1 MKDLKKTYNSPY
13 IKVEEILTEGLMKD
27 AGSPGGANPETPID
41 AKEANFDFDETE
53 WDDTD
58 DKNAQK

>member
-1 MKDLKKTYNSPY
+1 MKNLKKTYNSPY
-13 IKVEEILTEGLMKD
+13 IKIEEILTEGLMQD
-27 AGSPGGANPETPID
+27 GASPNEAGPGDGE
-41 AKEANFDFDETE
+41 AKANFDFDETE